1 MHQSHNQWKVEK
13 VGDLVGVVA
22 NLEARS
28 LPEFGVVV
36 VDIFHRV
43 RQRFRH
49 TREKD
54 VESDLTKSRENWT
67 QKERCMFGLDQLNRG
82 GEESGCRGGQ
92 QLTAVKLLTTTNGR
106 HMDPLVLRFWI

>member
-49 TREKD
+49 TRE
-54 VESDLTKSRENWT
+54 S
-67 QKERCMFGLDQLNRG
+67 ERCGIGFDEIERELDTERKTYVLFGSAESGRG
-82 GEESGCRGGQ
+82 GKW
-92 QLTAVKLLTTTNGR
+92 V
-106 HMDPLVLRFWI
+106 